1 MKMRVLIIPI
11 NYYRSSHEWQSYL
24 SQQLC
29 KTYWHML
36 INHLT
41 YKITQNL
48 YNDFTILILIVHCFF
63 IAFKRTSQHWPSL
76 ITKATQIHWFPE
88 LQKQSQYCVSLIAKE
103 IQIHWFLRLQKQSQ
117 HRFSLI
123 VKAIQIF
130 WFSKLQKQSQHQR
143 SFIVKAIEIHL
154 TSYHIHKSSILLLC
168 SLLIINL
175 KISNLTS

>member
-1 MKMRVLIIPI
+1 MRVLIIPI

-63 IAFKRTSQHWPSL
+63 VALGNISTLAFTHCKSHSNSLVFKTSRT
-76 ITKATQIHWFPE
+76 I
-88 LQKQSQYCVSLIAKE
+88 
-103 IQIHWFLRLQKQSQ
+103 
-117 HRFSLI
+117 
-123 VKAIQIF
+123 
-130 WFSKLQKQSQHQR
+130 SKLAFAHYKGNSN
-143 SFIVKAIEIHL
+143 SLVYE
-154 TSYHIHKSSILLLC
+154 TSETIPTLVFAHYES
-168 SLLIINL
+168 NL
-175 KISNLTS
+175 NSSNLTSYS